1 MSYNRIRIVERNMAA
16 KVVPPGLQKLSTM
29 RGVPWNDITG
39 GLDPTGGK
47 GGIIDKFSTGR
58 RRLKENIAQK
68 TGKEAADNSEFEER
82 SQRVADLREKV
93 CVCQFGRQIEIL
105 LRQTPV

>member
-1 MSYNRIRIVERNMAA
+1 MSHHV
-16 KVVPPGLQKLSTM
+16 
-29 RGVPWNDITG
+29 TG
-39 GLDPTGGK
+39 GVDPTGGK

-93 CVCQFGRQIEIL
+93 CIFVLFFPPAALARL
-105 LRQTPV
+105 LIKEAFLGGAYACMYHSSS

>member
-1 MSYNRIRIVERNMAA
+1 M
-16 KVVPPGLQKLSTM
+16 
-29 RGVPWNDITG
+29 
-39 GLDPTGGK
+39 DPTGGK

-82 SQRVADLREKV
+82 SQRVNDLREKV
-93 CVCQFGRQIEIL
+93 CFIYKPTEYYKVVYRG
-105 LRQTPV
+105 

>member
-1 MSYNRIRIVERNMAA
+1 MNPYSPRSLSAGAPRNHIISYFVSYITSHHA
-16 KVVPPGLQKLSTM
+16 
-29 RGVPWNDITG
+29 TG
-39 GLDPTGGK
+39 GVDPTGGK

-93 CVCQFGRQIEIL
+93 
-105 LRQTPV
+105 

>member
-1 MSYNRIRIVERNMAA
+1 M
-16 KVVPPGLQKLSTM
+16 
-29 RGVPWNDITG
+29 
-39 GLDPTGGK
+39 DPTGGK

-93 CVCQFGRQIEIL
+93 CIFTQRCKDYV
-105 LRQTPV
+105 V

>member
-1 MSYNRIRIVERNMAA
+1 MENMELNYTRSSKRKADKKSSDPLA
-16 KVVPPGLQKLSTM
+16 
-29 RGVPWNDITG
+29 GVSWNHVTSHRITG
-39 GLDPTGGK
+39 GVDPTGGK

-93 CVCQFGRQIEIL
+93 CIFTQRCKDYV
-105 LRQTPV
+105 V